1 MVAHTLI
8 ECVNRDEDWQDND
21 GALNTI
27 SMTHPQIPV
36 EHPSQFVGHDSDCQP
51 LQPGIWLV
59 ITLSTSV
66 LDKPPLPTYSI
77 TCFEDKF

>member
-1 MVAHTLI
+1 MIAYTLS

-27 SMTHPQIPV
+27 SMTHPHIPV
-36 EHPSQFVGHDSDCQP
+36 EHPSQFVGHDSECQP

-59 ITLSTSV
+59 ITLSIS
-66 LDKPPLPTYSI
+66 LSWIEPPLPT
-77 TCFEDKF
+77 